1 MPILMFLLL
10 WPLLEIAGFAWIGG
24 AIGVGPTL
32 AFVVLSGVL
41 GMVLLREAGLAT
53 LLALR
58 RRLEAGDTPVPA
70 ALDGMWRILAGLF
83 FVVPGFFSS
92 AVGVALLLPPVRAV
106 LTAWLLSRMQ
116 AGGGIRIVGFGQPMP
131 RSPVPQ
137 DPTIIEGEFR
147 ELPPERPEL
156 LPRR

>member
-1 MPILMFLLL
+1 MPILMLLLL

-32 AFVVLSGVL
+32 AFVVLSALL
-41 GMVLLREAGLAT
+41 GMALLREAGLAT
-53 LLALR
+53 LLQLR
-58 RRLEAGDTPVPA
+58 RRLEAGDTPVPT
-70 ALDGMWRILAGLF
+70 ALDGMWRILAGLLL
-83 FVVPGFFSS
+83 VVPGFFST
-92 AVGVALLLPPVRAV
+92 ALGAALLLPPVRAV
-106 LTAWLLSRMQ
+106 LTAWLLSRVQ
-116 AGGGIRIVGFGQPMP
+116 AGGGIRVVGFGHPPM
-131 RSPVPQ
+131 PQ

>member
-1 MPILMFLLL
+1 MPILLFLLL

-32 AFVVLSGVL
+32 TFVVLSGVL

-53 LLALR
+53 LLQLR
-58 RRLEAGDTPVPA
+58 RRLEAGETPVTA
-70 ALDGMWRILAGLF
+70 ALDGLGRLLSGVL

-92 AVGVALLLPPVRAV
+92 AVGVALLLPPVRRL
-106 LTAWLLSRMQ
+106 LTTWLMSRVP
-116 AGGGIRIVGFGQPMP
+116 AGGSIRVVGL
-131 RSPVPQ
+131 RSRAPS

-147 ELPPERPEL
+147 ELPPEPPEL

>member
-1 MPILMFLLL
+1 MPILLFLLL

-32 AFVVLSGVL
+32 AFVVLSAVL

-53 LLALR
+53 LMQLR
-58 RRLEAGDTPVPA
+58 RRLEAGETPVPA
-70 ALDGMWRILAGLF
+70 ALDGMWRILSGLLL
-83 FVVPGFFSS
+83 VVPGFFSS
-92 AVGVALLLPPVRAV
+92 AVGVALLLLPVRAV
-106 LTAWLLSRMQ
+106 LTAWLLSRVQ
-116 AGGGIRIVGFGQPMP
+116 AGGGIRIIGFDRPMP
-131 RSPVPQ
+131 QRPMPQ

-147 ELPPERPEL
+147 ELPPEPPEL

>member
-1 MPILMFLLL
+1 MPILLFLLL

-24 AIGVGPTL
+24 AIGVGSTL

-53 LLALR
+53 LLQLR
-58 RRLEAGDTPVPA
+58 RRLEAGDTPVPT
-70 ALDGMWRILAGLF
+70 ALDGMWRILSGLLL
-83 FVVPGFFSS
+83 VVPGFFSS
-92 AVGVALLLPPVRAV
+92 ALGVALLLPPVRAL

-116 AGGGIRIVGFGQPMP
+116 AGGGIRIVGLGHPA
-131 RSPVPQ
+131 PQ